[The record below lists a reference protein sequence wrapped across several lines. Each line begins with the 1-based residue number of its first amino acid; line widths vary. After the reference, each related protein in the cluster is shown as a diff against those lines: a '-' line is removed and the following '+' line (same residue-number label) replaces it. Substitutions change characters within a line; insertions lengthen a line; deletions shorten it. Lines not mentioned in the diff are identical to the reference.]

1 MSKPV
6 YKSITE
12 EIRNSMNI
20 IREDPG
26 LNFSPAT
33 YNNLIDNN
41 QLTNETLAD
50 GLYRELYDFR
60 NSVIYFTKHCIDET
74 NPSFDLKKYCLTS
87 SQSSTLRKLFY
98 QLSLKSTDFINYIKQ
113 NYNDQNRNINLTQQ
127 SLDIKN
133 DFNNFLLMHTYLN
146 DLYNKLKKL
155 TNVDVDLMEHLTV
168 IINFVISINQEIN
181 KIK

>member
-74 NPSFDLKKYCLTS
+74 NPSFKLKKYCLTK
-87 SQSSTLRKLFY
+87 SQSLILRKLFEDLIIEIMISLEY
-98 QLSLKSTDFINYIKQ
+98 MNRKYDISDVNLSDKST
-113 NYNDQNRNINLTQQ
+113 NIE
-127 SLDIKN
+127 N
-133 DFNNFLLMHTYLN
+133 DFHNFMLMHTYLIN
-146 DLYNKLKKL
+146 LYDKLKK
-155 TNVDVDLMEHLTV
+155 TSINDADLMTYLKKIYNKIHEV
-168 IINFVISINQEIN
+168 NKIINQII
-181 KIK
+181 